1 MRLPTIEPGAGPLP
15 RLSEIRAGITADTVA
30 AAAIA
35 MILSAT
41 GTFAIL
47 LTIGREAGF
56 SAAFIGSLAA
66 IVYSLGGITT
76 IALSMIYRQ
85 PITVLWTIAGA
96 TLLPAALTHMSIAEA
111 MGACIVTSAA
121 LVLLGVSGS
130 IQKLTALIPLPVA
143 LGMLLGVFLPFGT
156 RMVTSVADVPE
167 IAGLTVA
174 AFLLVTGVPALKRR
188 CPPILAA
195 LVAGLLAVA
204 VFDPVDTA
212 TLPGVRFAQ
221 PMLIMPEFRLEAI
234 LSLAPAM
241 LLTVIAIHNAQ
252 SFAVLRARGFL
263 PPVNATTVWV
273 GGISAINALFGGIPA
288 AVATVHTALF
298 SNAGPQAGR
307 YVAAIL
313 FGCYAILLGIFAP
326 TVADLA
332 LILPGALTATLA
344 GLALLGVLEDSFS
357 RAFSGGHRF
366 AALITFLVSASD
378 ISPFGL
384 SSAFWALL
392 TGLLIVWTMDRPKR
406 AAMEDTAE
414 HDDRG

>member
-1 MRLPTIEPGAGPLP
+1 MRLSSLEPIARPLP
-15 RLSEIRAGITADTVA
+15 RPGEIRAGVTADTVA

-47 LTIGREAGF
+47 LTIGREAGL

-66 IVYSLGGITT
+66 VVYGLGGLTT
-76 IALSMIYRQ
+76 IALSIIYRQ

-96 TLLPAALTHMSIAEA
+96 TLLPAALTHMSYPEA

-121 LVLLGVSGS
+121 LVLLGLSGS
-130 IQKLTALIPLPVA
+130 IQRLTDLIPLPVA

-156 RMVTSVADVPE
+156 RMVTSVANVPE
-167 IAGLTVA
+167 IAGPTVA
-174 AFLLVTGVPALKRR
+174 AFLLVTGVPTLKRR

-195 LVAGLLAVA
+195 VVVGIAAVA
-204 VFDPVDTA
+204 LFQPVDTA
-212 TLPGVRFAQ
+212 TLPALRLAHPR
-221 PMLIMPEFRLEAI
+221 PMVPVFHLDAI

-241 LLTVIAIHNAQ
+241 ILTVIAIHNAQ

-263 PPVNATTVWV
+263 PPVNATTVWI
-273 GGISAINALFGGIPA
+273 GGISALNALFGGIPA

-298 SNAGPQAGR
+298 SAAGPKTGR
-307 YVAAIL
+307 FVAAIL

-326 TVADLA
+326 MVADLA
-332 LILPGALTATLA
+332 LILPGSLTATLA

-357 RAFSGGHRF
+357 RAFAGSHRF
-366 AALITFLVSASD
+366 AALVTFLVSASG
-378 ISPFGL
+378 IAPFGL

-392 TGLLIVWTMDRPKR
+392 AGLAIVWTMDRPQ
-406 AAMEDTAE
+406 AE
-414 HDDRG
+414 

>member
-1 MRLPTIEPGAGPLP
+1 MRIPTLEPIARPLP
-15 RLSEIRAGITADTVA
+15 RLAEVRAGITADTVA

-66 IVYSLGGITT
+66 VVYGLGGVTT
-76 IALSMIYRQ
+76 IVLSLIYRQ

-111 MGACIVTSAA
+111 MGACMVTSAA
-121 LVLLGVSGS
+121 LVLLGLSGS
-130 IQKLTALIPLPVA
+130 IQRLTALIPLPVA
-143 LGMLLGVFLPFGT
+143 LGMLIGVFLPFGT
-156 RMVTSVADVPE
+156 RMVTSVADVPT
-167 IAGLTVA
+167 IAGPTVL
-174 AFLLVTGVPALKRR
+174 AFLVVMGVPALKRR

-195 LVAGLLAVA
+195 VVTGLIAVA
-204 VFDPVDTA
+204 VFDPVNTA

-221 PMLIMPEFRLEAI
+221 PVLVMPVFRLEAI

-263 PPVNATTVWV
+263 PPVNATTVWI
-273 GGISAINALFGGIPA
+273 GAISAVNALFGGIPA

-298 SNAGPQAGR
+298 SAAGPQAGR
-307 YVAAIL
+307 YVAAII
-313 FGCYAILLGIFAP
+313 FGCYAVLLGLFAP

-344 GLALLGVLEDSFS
+344 GLALLGVLEESFS
-357 RAFSGGHRF
+357 RAFAGGHRF
-366 AALITFLVSASD
+366 AALVTFLVSASG

-392 TGLLIVWTMDRPKR
+392 TGLAIVWTMDRPKP
-406 AAMEDTAE
+406 AAED
-414 HDDRG
+414 DDGPENRR

>member
-1 MRLPTIEPGAGPLP
+1 MLVFQAGFFRPMRLSSIEPIARPLP
-15 RLSEIRAGITADTVA
+15 RPGEIRAGVTADTVA

-47 LTIGREAGF
+47 LTIGREAGLS
-56 SAAFIGSLAA
+56 SALIGSLAA
-66 IVYSLGGITT
+66 VVYGLGGVTT
-76 IALSMIYRQ
+76 IVLSIIYRQ

-96 TLLPAALTHMSIAEA
+96 TLLPAALTHMSFAEA

-121 LVLLGVSGS
+121 LVLLGLSGS
-130 IQKLTALIPLPVA
+130 IQRLTALIPLPVA

-156 RMVTSVADVPE
+156 RMVTSVAEVPA
-167 IAGLTVA
+167 IAGPTVA
-174 AFLLVTGVPALKRR
+174 AFLLVTGIPALKRR

-195 LVAGLLAVA
+195 VVAGLVAVA
-204 VFDPVDTA
+204 VFQPVDAA
-212 TLPGVRFAQ
+212 TLPGLRFAH
-221 PMLIMPEFRLEAI
+221 PMLIAPAFHLGAV

-241 LLTVIAIHNAQ
+241 ILTVIAIHNAQ

-263 PPVNATTVWV
+263 PPVNATTVWI
-273 GGISAINALFGGIPA
+273 GGISAVNALFGGIPA

-298 SNAGPQAGR
+298 SAAGPKAGR
-307 YVAAIL
+307 FVAAIL

-357 RAFSGGHRF
+357 RAFSGSHRF
-366 AALITFLVSASD
+366 AALVTFLVSASG
-378 ISPFGL
+378 IAPFGL

-392 TGLLIVWTMDRPKR
+392 AGLAIVWTMDRPDR
-406 AAMEDTAE
+406 A
-414 HDDRG
+414 